1 MLRFFCVE
9 FLLVA
14 KFAPVHAHFLIQL
27 AHKPFLLSHWQ
38 TEIKKHVMKA
48 ALKKG
53 VESGELVQVKASY
66 KLSADAKKAAKKKP
80 AKKKVAAKKPAVKK
94 VSLYQNR

>member
-1 MLRFFCVE
+1 
-9 FLLVA
+9 
-14 KFAPVHAHFLIQL
+14 
-27 AHKPFLLSHWQ
+27 
-38 TEIKKHVMKA
+38 MKA